1 MLITQAVTLLKNLDV
16 IYLDEPTS
24 GLDSASAASIMQ
36 FLTEVTRKHNLITLT
51 TIHQPSTAVYNGF
64 DNVLI
69 LSKGR
74 MAYCGKA
81 GEAALDYFEG
91 IGHPIAHNT
100 NPAEFMVDLVNGDFN
115 EDRIVEEVLCSW
127 AQNKP
132 FVNETDNM
140 VVAVE
145 KRKEL
150 EECQMFRQISVL
162 IRRHF
167 ILSYRDPLLYIGRMA
182 VFFFA
187 TLFFAII
194 YVKARDVNQEQVI
207 NRLWYTVWI
216 IGMPCNMGVV
226 AVYAYNQEFFAIKK
240 ESKNGMVM
248 PAAYNISVS
257 LLQLPVMF
265 MLGVCGITVGGYG
278 VLDFNAARYGQ
289 MLLIYSV
296 GVYSFEAFAQ
306 LFSVM
311 FMNPLLGMLNFVQVW
326 FGAFLFCG
334 LMVPQS
340 DVVWPF
346 KIMGWIMPLKY
357 ALRSMTYQEF
367 IDTDWRGAQLCTPGV
382 DDNCLS
388 VDGRTGVNEGW
399 TCGDSADAQQACWG
413 KEGWQVLESLGTNFT
428 FLSDDNTFA
437 LDMIVLVSISIVVK
451 IIHAYLLA
459 KKCSTEMKIVSA

>member
-1 MLITQAVTLLKNLDV
+1 VTLLKNLDV

-36 FLTEVTRKHNLITLT
+36 FITEMTRKHNLISLT

-81 GEAALDYFEG
+81 GDAALVYFEN
-91 IGHPIAHNT
+91 IGYPIPGNT

-115 EDRIVEEVLCSW
+115 EDSIVEEVLTSW

-132 FVNETDNM
+132 FVNETKHM
-140 VVAVE
+140 VVSVDS
-145 KRKEL
+145 RGDL
-150 EECQMFRQISVL
+150 EECQLCRQISVL

-167 ILSYRDPLLYIGRMA
+167 VLSYRDPLLYIGRMA

-187 TLFFAII
+187 TLFFAIV
-194 YVKARDVNQEQVI
+194 YVKARSINQEQVI
-207 NRLWYTVWI
+207 NRMWYTVWI
-216 IGMPCNMGVV
+216 IGTPSNMGVV

-248 PAAYNISVS
+248 PGAYNISVS

-265 MLGVCGITVGGYG
+265 LLGVCGISVGGYG
-278 VLDFNAARYGQ
+278 VLSFNPVHYGQ
-289 MLLIYSV
+289 MLL
-296 GVYSFEAFAQ
+296 VYSAAVYAFEAFAQ

-311 FMNPLLGMLNFVQVW
+311 FANPLLGMLNFVQVW

-334 LMVPQS
+334 LMVPLD
-340 DVVWPF
+340 DVVWPL
-346 KIMGWIMPLKY
+346 KVMGWVMPLKY
-357 ALRSMTYQEF
+357 ALRSMIYQEF
-367 IDTDWRGAQLCTPGV
+367 SETDWRGAELCTPGV
-382 DDNCLS
+382 DVNCLS
-388 VDGRTGVNEGW
+388 VDGRMGVNEGW
-399 TCGDSADAQQACWG
+399 TCGDSADGQQLCWG
-413 KEGWQVLESLGTNFT
+413 KEGWQVLESLGSSFT
-428 FLSDDNTFA
+428 FSQ
-437 LDMIVLVSISIVVK
+437 
-451 IIHAYLLA
+451 
-459 KKCSTEMKIVSA
+459 